1 MGQSQSAEK
10 PSTRGGDP
18 NSLGPDLQRERD
30 RKVHRRISVQTLTR
44 RDPADASASNIAAH
58 GTTTHSIDTS
68 NLEKMLQSTSPELIT
83 KNRVERSTSRKK
95 REAIQEEPAPPSGP
109 EPEPVNSIDIPTT
122 LPTRSRSE
130 EEEKIYDEATYV
142 PVSHHRPP
150 RLPLPIAEVPD
161 SPNLAPISKTD
172 SDVPIFSHDDS
183 DMPRRNSMLSVTTQ
197 EEEDVGEE
205 LQPFGVG
212 YTGQTVPYTIEWN
225 RPAEKVFVTG
235 TFAAWDKKYRLRKR

>member
-10 PSTRGGDP
+10 QASRGSDP
-18 NSLGPDLQRERD
+18 NRLGPDPHREKD

-44 RDPADASASNIAAH
+44 RDPADVSASNVAAH
-58 GTTTHSIDTS
+58 GTTTHNIDTS
-68 NLEKMLQSTSPELIT
+68 NIEKMLQSTGPEVA
-83 KNRVERSTSRKK
+83 KGNRIERSTSRKK
-95 REAIQEEPAPPSGP
+95 KEVIPEEPI
-109 EPEPVNSIDIPTT
+109 PEPVTSIDIPLP
-122 LPTRSRSE
+122 LPTRGRSE
-130 EEEKIYDEATYV
+130 DDEKVYDEPTYV

-150 RLPLPIAEVPD
+150 RLPLPIVPD
-161 SPNLAPISKTD
+161 SPSLGPNTISKTD
-172 SDVPIFSHDDS
+172 SDVPIFGHDDS
-183 DMPRRNSMLSVTTQ
+183 DMPRRNSMLSVATQ

-212 YTGQTVPYTIEWN
+212 FTGQTVPYTIEWN